1 VQMAHNVADALEL
14 AAAESFDLLVSDIGL
29 PDASGYDLMS
39 QLRDRYQ
46 MRGIALS
53 GYGMEEDM
61 RRSHEAGFADHVVKP
76 VNFADLEAVIQK
88 LTNGKSA

>member
-1 VQMAHNVADALEL
+1 
-14 AAAESFDLLVSDIGL
+14 
-29 PDASGYDLMS
+29 
-39 QLRDRYQ
+39 
-46 MRGIALS
+46 
-53 GYGMEEDM
+53 EDM